1 MREGSVLVHARE
13 MKRGAVCA
21 ALPRTSVFPK
31 TIIAFCRYIADHTA
45 VTMIATSNTQ
55 KRPWPTVCTHGGC
68 NTPWWHDG
76 VPAKHSV
83 GMSGNERGEATA
95 GGDGHRADGRAEEEP
110 DEDAL
115 LRVPRLE
122 VADEEDDA

>member
-1 MREGSVLVHARE
+1 
-13 MKRGAVCA
+13 MKRWCMCMRNEAWSCA
-21 ALPRTSVFPK
+21 ALPRTSVLPK

-83 GMSGNERGEATA
+83 GMRVTSEEKPRQAATVMELMA
-95 GGDGHRADGRAEEEP
+95 EQQALEIVDARAVGR
-110 DEDAL
+110 DWRWQ
-115 LRVPRLE
+115 LR
-122 VADEEDDA
+122 AAKD

>member
-1 MREGSVLVHARE
+1 
-13 MKRGAVCA
+13 MKRGAVYA

-83 GMSGNERGEATA
+83 GMRVTSEEKPRQAATVIELM
-95 GGDGHRADGRAEEEP
+95 AEQRRSQTRMRSC
-110 DEDAL
+110 AYL
-115 LRVPRLE
+115 GSR
-122 VADEEDDA
+122 